1 MYAAV
6 ATKKCDIGYALAISC
21 ACIPSDFRQIP
32 NDLGLSYYR
41 NLTIGLHQ
49 SNVLEFGAKISGQ
62 YCRDM
67 LLIRFWQNNAPA
79 LVKQS
84 NFCAETTQFSADS
97 LDLNP
102 VDHHIWDVVQKCV
115 YQVSVWDVDKLRQ
128 QIFES

>member
-1 MYAAV
+1 
-6 ATKKCDIGYALAISC
+6 
-21 ACIPSDFRQIP
+21 
-32 NDLGLSYYR
+32 
-41 NLTIGLHQ
+41 
-49 SNVLEFGAKISGQ
+49 
-62 YCRDM
+62 M

-102 VDHHIWDVVQKCV
+102 VDHHIWDV
-115 YQVSVWDVDKLRQ
+115 DKLRQ